1 MSTAPTTPPGLC
13 HLAERFDLSD
23 DDIRDQAE
31 KAASSVRRL
40 ADLWGRNGT
49 DDAAV
54 LRSLRAIAKRH
65 AIRMPNKAGLA
76 ERINRMCDAGF
87 WRRALRYRFK
97 AVELTAIQRGAVHA
111 HASPYVSDKALRR
124 HQRHARRIT
133 EQMAALEAINQT
145 TGEAVP
151 MPELV
156 AASLANPAHRRS
168 ALMARIKGIETSA
181 SARGHVGL
189 FLTLTCPSR
198 MHPRLK
204 KSGAANPVYDGLW
217 FPTRAHRH
225 LCKVWGRAMRAAA
238 HQGLNA
244 YGLRV
249 VEPHHDACPH
259 WHMLAFIDAA
269 KADSFA
275 TLMRG
280 YALRDSPTER
290 GAQERR
296 FTVKRIDP
304 TKGSAVGYVAK
315 YVSKGIDGHG
325 VDGDSETSQDGQS
338 AARRQIAWARV
349 WNIRQFQFFGVP
361 PITPTREFFRVAG
374 DTLPGEALPAL
385 HAVCKAN
392 DYAGWLATTEVHGL
406 RLAVEYSE
414 RPSTRYRGE
423 TTKAIQGVRVD
434 GGDLGGTL
442 QITTRCDTWRIEPRP
457 KTSAASA
464 AGVSASEGPCPSWTR
479 INNSAPLD
487 FKELFPGALPEGV
500 EVWGDAGEAEE
511 ASRTGHRY
519 PVQDKAIGD
528 QPARTVARRTVNAR
542 TSTGEQR

>member
-1 MSTAPTTPPGLC
+1 MSPAPTTPPNLGR
-13 HLAERFDLSD
+13 LAERFDLSD

-31 KAASSVRRL
+31 KAAGSVRRL
-40 ADLWGRNGT
+40 ADLWERNGT

-87 WRRALRYRFK
+87 WRRSLRYRFK

-111 HASPYVSDKALRR
+111 HASPYVSAKALRR
-124 HQRHARRIT
+124 HQRHAARMA

-145 TGEAVP
+145 TGESVS
-151 MPELV
+151 MPELI

-181 SARGHVGL
+181 TARGHVGL

-204 KSGAANPVYDGLW
+204 ASGVPNPVYDGRW
-217 FPTRAHRH
+217 FPTRAHRY
-225 LCKVWGRAMRAAA
+225 LCQVWGRAMRAAA

-269 KADSFA
+269 KADSFV

-280 YALRDSPTER
+280 YALRDSPNER

-296 FTVKRIDP
+296 FTVERIDP
-304 TKGSAVGYVAK
+304 TKGSAVAYVAK
-315 YVSKGIDGHG
+315 YVSKSIDGHG
-325 VDGDSETSQDGQS
+325 VDGDSETSQDGNS

-406 RLAVEYSE
+406 RLAVEYAE

-423 TTKAIQGVRVD
+423 TTKAVQGVRVE
-434 GGDLGGTL
+434 GGDLGGVL

-464 AGVSASEGPCPSWTR
+464 AGVSASEGLCPPWTR
-479 INNSAPLD
+479 INNSAVLD
-487 FKELFPGALPEGV
+487 LEGLFPDALPEGMD
-500 EVWGDAGEAEE
+500 VWGDAREAEE
-511 ASRTGHRY
+511 VSRTGHRY
-519 PVQDKAIGD
+519 PVRDEAIGD
-528 QPARTVARRTVNAR
+528 QPARSVAPPPDGAR
-542 TSTGEQR
+542 TSAEGGA